1 MALDI
6 GRGSLMTKSL
16 LIIINGAP
24 CTGKTVMLQMKL
36 DFCGSLISYKLGS
49 DKGGVHVEEA

>member
-1 MALDI
+1 MNKAYVEWRDEGYWI
-6 GRGSLMTKSL
+6 ANSRVSL
-16 LIIINGAP
+16 
-24 CTGKTVMLQMKL
+24 VMLQIKL

>member
-1 MALDI
+1 
-6 GRGSLMTKSL
+6 
-16 LIIINGAP
+16 
-24 CTGKTVMLQMKL
+24 MLQMKL